1 LIGDNAP
8 CHVAKRVKAE
18 AARLGVAIVNLP
30 GYSPDLNPIERL
42 WDWMREEVTRGF
54 CHASV
59 AEQIEA
65 CQAFL
70 GRINR
75 DPVALVD
82 RLWPKFEL
90 DPEFE
95 EKLRVST

>member
-1 LIGDNAP
+1 
-8 CHVAKRVKAE
+8 VRQ
-18 AARLGVAIVNLP
+18 
-30 GYSPDLNPIERL
+30 
-42 WDWMREEVTRGF
+42 EVTRGF
-54 CHASV
+54 CHGSV
-59 AEQIEA
+59 AQLVEA

-70 GRINR
+70 ARVNR

-95 EKLRVST
+95 AKLRVPT